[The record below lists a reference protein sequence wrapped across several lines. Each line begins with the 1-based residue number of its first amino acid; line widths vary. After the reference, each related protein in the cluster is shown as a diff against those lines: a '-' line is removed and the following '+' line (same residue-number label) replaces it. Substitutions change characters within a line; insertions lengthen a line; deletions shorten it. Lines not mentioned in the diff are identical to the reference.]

1 MSDVVVS
8 VVESTTNVTVTEPTV
23 SVSIT
28 ETPTVISTSVAGLQ
42 GNSNLYCGSF
52 EDSTNQASAGTASAN
67 LITINTTTNS
77 NGVSLVDGSKL
88 TFAHAGQ
95 YLVNLLGQF
104 AFTGGA
110 SNYNITVWRSL
121 NGTAE
126 PNSASTFT
134 TTSAQNAQT
143 LANIED
149 IVTVNAGDYYQFYWW
164 SSAASMS
171 LLATGTATNPARPA
185 SPSVKLN
192 CFNVA

>member
-1 MSDVVVS
+1 MSDVTVS
-8 VVESTTNVTVTEPTV
+8 VTESTTAVTVSQQNV
-23 SVSIT
+23 AVAIT
-28 ETPTVISTSVAGLQ
+28 ETPTVVSVSSAGLQ
-42 GNSNLYCGSF
+42 GNTNLYCGSF
-52 EDSTNQASAGTASAN
+52 EDSTNQATAGTTSAN
-67 LITINTTTNS
+67 LITVNTTTVS
-77 NGVSLVDGSKL
+77 NGVSIVDGSKL
-88 TFAHAGQ
+88 TFAYSGK

-126 PNSASTFT
+126 TASASTFT
-134 TTSAQNAQT
+134 TSSAQNAQT
-143 LANIED
+143 LANVED

-164 SSAASMS
+164 SGAGSMS
-171 LLATGTATNPARPA
+171 LLATGTANNPARPS